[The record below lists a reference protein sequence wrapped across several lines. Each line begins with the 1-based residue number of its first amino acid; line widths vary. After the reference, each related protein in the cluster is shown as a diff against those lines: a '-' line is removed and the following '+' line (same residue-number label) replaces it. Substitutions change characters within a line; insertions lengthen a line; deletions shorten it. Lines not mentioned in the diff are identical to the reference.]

1 MVLLKQEADPNTE
14 QVRSRHFLGV
24 SEKEVL
30 LRETYINGVI
40 DHSNVDPFNLSNFYE
55 FYKENMK

>member
-1 MVLLKQEADPNTE
+1 
-14 QVRSRHFLGV
+14 
-24 SEKEVL
+24 

-40 DHSNVDPFNLSNFYE
+40 DHSNVDPLNLSNFYE